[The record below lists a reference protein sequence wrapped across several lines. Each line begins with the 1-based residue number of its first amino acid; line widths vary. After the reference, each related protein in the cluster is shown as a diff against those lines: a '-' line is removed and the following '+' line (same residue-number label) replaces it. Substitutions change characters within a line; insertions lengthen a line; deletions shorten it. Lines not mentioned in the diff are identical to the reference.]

1 MARRRETEYDGL
13 TPGLFARSKWR
24 SAVILKFNRVAGGA
38 DRIKKSEWKLVS
50 HDNSPAGSRE
60 RELLLSTDS
69 VSPCQRCHPTTL
81 LSSASISPPLPR
93 PSVSSSFS
101 FSFDRFSVSF
111 SSRGAPPRPNFS
123 LPICLYTTAPWARG
137 RGERHTQL
145 NTADVYKRQTV
156 PGRR

>member
-1 MARRRETEYDGL
+1 MGERETEYDGL

-69 VSPCQRCHPTTL
+69 VSPCQHYHPTTL

-93 PSVSSSFS
+93 PSVSSSFTS
-101 FSFDRFSVSF
+101 HRFSVSF
-111 SSRGAPPRPNFS
+111 SSRVPTFLSQSVSPAIQPHERGAIN
-123 LPICLYTTAPWARG
+123 
-137 RGERHTQL
+137 L
-145 NTADVYKRQTV
+145 NTADAYKRQTV
-156 PGRR
+156 RR